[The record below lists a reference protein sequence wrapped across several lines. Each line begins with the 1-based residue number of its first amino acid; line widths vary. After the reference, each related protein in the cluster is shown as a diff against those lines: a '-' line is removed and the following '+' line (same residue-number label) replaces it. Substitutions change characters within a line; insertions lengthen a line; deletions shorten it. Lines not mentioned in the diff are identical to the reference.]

1 MEHIRTLEE
10 QALNHGLM
18 LKKMHRI
25 IKFNQEKCLKSHI
38 NMNNKLRT
46 EAKNDFEKDFFKL
59 MNNAAFGKSIENVT
73 KDSEIKLV
81 RTNKKRNCLVPLQMM
96 LKRNYTSNYEIER
109 SLPIGKNKKVIEL
122 MKDELGGKL

>member
-81 RTNKKRNCLVPLQMM
+81 RTNKKSNCLVPLQMM
-96 LKRNYTSNYEIER
+96 LKKKLHIKLWNWEIITNR
-109 SLPIGKNKKVIEL
+109 QK
-122 MKDELGGKL
+122 